1 MHQAYLGIVD
11 VEVRLCLLEI
21 VGEGVEQGVF
31 IVAVPGVH
39 HQARG
44 LVNNQ
49 HILILIDHL
58 ERDVLGQNGE
68 VYRLVVEHDL
78 YEVERLDLIVARH
91 GLLVHK
97 DISRLG
103 SLLDTVT
110 ARTRHV
116 LAQVLIHADGCLP
129 PVHCATISLKTTH
142 HPTRYCGL

>member
-1 MHQAYLGIVD
+1 MHQAYLRVVD
-11 VEVRLCLLEI
+11 VEMCLRLLKI
-21 VGEGVEQGVF
+21 VGEGIEQGVLV
-31 IVAVPGVH
+31 VAVPGVQ

-58 ERDVLGQNGE
+58 ERNVLWLNSK

-78 YEVERLDLIVARH
+78 YEVKRLDFVVARH

-97 DISRLG
+97 DISRLC

-142 HPTRYCGL
+142 HPTRYYGL